1 MAKKVEMKVVESVGA
16 ASGTLKGDKS
26 LSKKIELAMSQAVE
40 KAQAEGINDPHAIR
54 TRMLE
59 ARDKVLKND

>member
-1 MAKKVEMKVVESVGA
+1 MAKIVESVGA

-26 LSKKIELAMSQAVE
+26 LSKKIELAMSKAVE
-40 KAQAEGINDPHAIR
+40 KAQKEGLTDSHAIR

-59 ARDKVLKND
+59 AREKVLKESS